1 MATLVAIGYPDEH
14 TAATAAAEAHRL
26 AKDLIIE
33 PDAIASIVR
42 DREGKFH
49 VTTSHHEVGSGSM
62 WGMFWGFLFGI
73 LFFVPFLGMAVGAG
87 LGALMG
93 KMSKGVTDREFE
105 SRVQEMMEPGTSALF
120 LVIERATPDKA
131 IASLGRFGGTV
142 LTSSLSTE
150 VEAELQ
156 EALHGE
162 AIATEA
168 VRVGSR

>member
-1 MATLVAIGYPDEH
+1 MATLVAIGYTDEH
-14 TAATAAAEAHRL
+14 TAALAAEEARRL

-49 VTTSHHEVGSGSM
+49 VTTSHHEVGEGSM
-62 WGMFWGFLFGI
+62 WGMFWGFLFGM
-73 LFFVPFLGMAVGAG
+73 LFFVPFLGMAVGVG

-131 IASLGRFGGTV
+131 VAQLSRFGGTV
-142 LTSSLSTE
+142 LTSSLSKE

-156 EALHGE
+156 QSLHGQPV
-162 AIATEA
+162 AAGA
-168 VRVGSR
+168 R